1 MIRIHGY
8 IDINN
13 RAFFLGKICI
23 AGIEKYPDLL
33 MDSGFDGQIGLKQQ
47 YISTFSLEKIG
58 ETYITD
64 ISGNRYRIET
74 YILPRLEIVDTNNPK
89 VTIEINNVTCF
100 RTSFNVIGTG
110 LLSVVFRRIEIN
122 YYERSLVGVST
133 MNTFQL

>member
-1 MIRIHGY
+1 
-8 IDINN
+8 
-13 RAFFLGKICI
+13 
-23 AGIEKYPDLL
+23 

-47 YISTFSLEKIG
+47 YISMFSLEKIG

-89 VTIEINNVTCF
+89 VTIEINNVICF